1 MASPK
6 SQSVHKSKK
15 RGAVRRDF
23 WRTLLVIA
31 CLGGAGAVALVMGAT
46 TTVVSKAEIGPEQ
59 KMRTASV
66 LFIPLFG
73 DACRQSIFDNRNGMM
88 SQENTMSCEKLAK
101 KMRKDE
107 KNQSAGFE
115 KMSDSFRK

>member
-1 MASPK
+1 
-6 SQSVHKSKK
+6 
-15 RGAVRRDF
+15 
-23 WRTLLVIA
+23 
-31 CLGGAGAVALVMGAT
+31 MGAT